1 MARAAK
7 DHVVK
12 VGRLAMRHEGRNW
25 NAYYALTDTMDDAIP
40 LGSIAM
46 RFIAGNPERQA
57 AFMDFMR
64 DAVSDL
70 IEEETGVRPVWPDG
84 PQTAPERERSGHG

>member
-1 MARAAK
+1 MA
-7 DHVVK
+7 K
-12 VGRLAMRHEGRNW
+12 VGRLAMRQEGAFW
-25 NAYYALTDTMDDAIP
+25 NAYYAMPGTMEGATL

-46 RFIAGNPERQA
+46 WFIAGNAERKS

-70 IEEETGVRPVWPDG
+70 IEEETGQRPTRPTMK
-84 PQTAPERERSGHG
+84 PARR